1 MILSKIE
8 DDHHEPQELK
18 EIIGHVESQGVFLDK
33 LQVYNNSALQKDLL
47 KTRKNT
53 IISKTCFI
61 KNPSNI
67 LAAKI
72 VISAKCIIR
81 SDLCTIKID
90 LYTTICD

>member
-1 MILSKIE
+1 MSKVD
-8 DDHHEPQELK
+8 DDHNEPEELK
-18 EIIGHVESQGVFLDK
+18 EIIGHVESQGIYLDK
-33 LQVYNNSALQKDLL
+33 LQIYNNVALKKDLI

-72 VISAKCIIR
+72 VISGKCIIR